1 MIEVLDNIINC
12 LRDFNIYSIIVR
24 LFLATFLSAF
34 IGFERSRMG
43 RAAGLRT
50 HILVCLGAT
59 IASMTGLYLQEY
71 TNADVDVTRI
81 AAQIVS
87 GIGFLGAGTI
97 LIKNKSIVTGLTTAA
112 CVWVTGTIGIA
123 IGYGF
128 YEAAII
134 GTILILFINGKLN
147 NIDKKIRKD
156 VLEVN
161 AYIEFIDA
169 KYVSS
174 TLKKMKNIGYG
185 VENINFVNSKVNQ
198 PNSIAAY
205 LVLHIDKKENI
216 DEVIESIN
224 KIENINFAINMQTTI

>member
-112 CVWVTGTIGIA
+112 CVWATGTIGIA

-169 KYVSS
+169 RHVNDTLEEIKNKGYVIES
-174 TLKKMKNIGYG
+174 
-185 VENINFVNSKVNQ
+185 INFVKSKVNQ
-198 PNSIAAY
+198 PNSIASDMI
-205 LVLHIDKKENI
+205 LHINKKEKV
-216 DEVIESIN
+216 ETVIKNIN
-224 KIENINFAINMQTTI
+224 KIENINFGVNI